1 MKNKYLIN
9 NYFKMNKGK
18 RWQEEENKLMIN
30 EILNKKSLLDI
41 SKTLGRSEYSIKAQL
56 EKKLIQNNINIYD
69 LYNNLLVNTVIEN
82 KNNLLSIQN
91 NGNDTENEIK
101 LILNNIIDTIEDT
114 HGLNEEQIQC
124 YNLAKNK
131 KNLLITGSGGTG
143 KSTVLKR
150 IVKYFKRNNINIGV
164 TASTGISASLIN
176 GTTLHSYLKIG
187 IAKLSANKLYEN
199 LKY

>member
-1 MKNKYLIN
+1 
-9 NYFKMNKGK
+9 MNKGK